1 MFPLHNTSL
10 LTDEHSSISNKTN
23 LTWLSA
29 LKSPSSSHNWTT
41 EIPTPSK
48 HLGNL
53 SAIGHPSTLILNS
66 LVVVILFRKQHQQQP
81 KQRQQQQQQ
90 PKQQKRPKTAFVHL
104 LCLTISDLALGIVFL
119 CGALWFYALTG
130 GVMIV
135 DDAALTAITLPPSF
149 KATYLAFFYF
159 LCAVIGNVRWFTL
172 YITIVR
178 AKAVAGIKG
187 SVS

>member
-10 LTDEHSSISNKTN
+10 STDEHSSISNKTN

-53 SAIGHPSTLILNS
+53 SAIGHPSMVALTVISLILNS
-66 LVVVILFRKQHQQQP
+66 LMVVILFRKQHQQQP

-135 DDAALTAITLPPSF
+135 DDAALTAITLPRSS
-149 KATYLAFFYF
+149 TFF
-159 LCAVIGNVRWFTL
+159 VR
-172 YITIVR
+172 
-178 AKAVAGIKG
+178 
-187 SVS
+187 